1 MSRKVSARI
10 ASVAL
15 FVHGFVELIGAVA
28 LLALPREFLNAKGYV
43 GEEGEIAFSIVLAA
57 IFGLSRLAAGYITW
71 SIKRWGIT
79 FSVAL
84 GVTTMIAAPLM
95 HLLGAI
101 ALSSVVMDLVLAITA
116 VAFSF
121 YALFGNE
128 AIASI
133 KS

>member
-1 MSRKVSARI
+1 MSARI

-28 LLALPREFLNAKGYV
+28 LLVLPREFLTTRGYI
-43 GEEGEIAFSIVLAA
+43 GEEGEIAFSIALAA
-57 IFGLSRLAAGYITW
+57 IFGLSRLVSGWPTW
-71 SIKRWGIT
+71 SMKKWGI
-79 FSVAL
+79 AL
-84 GVTTMIAAPLM
+84 GIALSVTTMIGAPLLL
-95 HLLGAI
+95 LLGAI
-101 ALSSVVMDLVLAITA
+101 SLSSVIMDLLLAVIV

-133 KS
+133 RR